1 MEAFVDKPVFINSD
15 EILLVIC
22 EDETENLAK
31 YGPFFEE
38 KDIIDF
44 INEADNAV
52 QIFRVEPATNRC
64 EDISE
69 EIAQFYVNEN
79 RERLNEHSK
88 VHSFIRES
96 EAFNQLLD
104 DLAQEEYIDKVYGT
118 YEEQN
123 RLRPSDVLPDY
134 PNYSIYSKR
143 F

>member
-1 MEAFVDKPVFINSD
+1 MDKPVFITSK

-44 INEADNAV
+44 INEADNAF

-69 EIAQFYVNEN
+69 EIAEFYVNEN

-88 VHSFIRES
+88 VHSFIR
-96 EAFNQLLD
+96 
-104 DLAQEEYIDKVYGT
+104 
-118 YEEQN
+118 
-123 RLRPSDVLPDY
+123 
-134 PNYSIYSKR
+134 
-143 F
+143 